1 MTQILKQST
10 EIKVRIGPAVAV
22 GDGFTPVVT
31 LDLSTADEAE
41 LLKANGA
48 ATSSIAAATF
58 AAITGADGWYD
69 LTLTTTHTDTVG
81 TLDVV
86 VNDDSLIL
94 PIFARFQVIEEAVF
108 DAYYAA
114 SAGMAVTL
122 AAGAVTAAAIAT
134 NAIDADAM
142 ADGAITAA
150 TFAAGAIDATAI
162 ANGAI
167 DAATFAAGAIDAT
180 AIANG
185 AIDAATFAAGAIDA
199 AAISADAG
207 AELAD
212 AFLNRDMSTG
222 TDSGSTTVRTM
233 RQALR
238 FLRNKW
244 AISAG
249 TLTVYKED
257 DSTSSWT
264 ASVSTDAAAEPVIG
278 NDPGGP

>member
-1 MTQILKQST
+1 MTQILRQST
-10 EIKVRIGPAVAV
+10 QVVVRIGPAVAV
-22 GDGFTPVVT
+22 GDGFTPVTT

-41 LLKANGA
+41 LLKAAGA

-81 TLDVV
+81 TLDIVI
-86 VNDDSLIL
+86 NDDSLML
-94 PIFARFQVIEEAVF
+94 PIFARFQVIEEAVY

-150 TFAAGAIDATAI
+150 TFAAGAIDA
-162 ANGAI
+162 
-167 DAATFAAGAIDAT
+167 AALA
-180 AIANG
+180 
-185 AIDAATFAAGAIDA
+185 
-199 AAISADAG
+199 ADAG
-207 AELAD
+207 TELAD
-212 AFLNRDMSTG
+212 AFLNRDMSIG
-222 TDSGSTTVRTM
+222 TDSGSATVRTV

-244 AISAG
+244 DVAAG
-249 TLTVYKED
+249 TMTVKKED
-257 DSTSSWT
+257 DSTTSWT
-264 ASVSTDAAAEPVIG
+264 SAISSSPSAEPIIG
-278 NDPGGP
+278 SDPASS